1 MTYSKMNILKMRD
14 DVIHLFIHRDKA
26 VFTGNWT
33 SQLSKA
39 NIKGKYTECKD
50 FFIYFRSE
58 NISRSR
64 CGNFL
69 TFGRFDCHDQE
80 SGKPRESVESTKLP
94 SVEQKT
100 TNDSMVHGNGTETSD
115 TKCWIHCLSITSI
128 VLITLTVLAIVVFLI
143 LAANKC
149 CHQISRNKKGKY
161 TIPQETNDLQM
172 VTIKNNK
179 DKEFSS

>member
-1 MTYSKMNILKMRD
+1 MKD
-14 DVIHLFIHRDKA
+14 
-26 VFTGNWT
+26 
-33 SQLSKA
+33 LSFFGRK
-39 NIKGKYTECKD
+39 
-50 FFIYFRSE
+50 FFINMIMRWFLTIVGMLLTCVFLARSE

-64 CGNFL
+64 CGNIL
-69 TFGRFDCHDQE
+69 TFGRSDCHDQE
-80 SGKPRESVESTKLP
+80 SGKPRESVESTKRS

-161 TIPQETNDLQM
+161 TTPQETNDLQM